1 MAKSIR
7 SKIKRKH
14 RAEFR
19 RTIGT
24 VWISILANCIVVDS
38 ILIFFDAHTRLLL
51 RPQDA
56 HDKAM
61 EKVQSKLQEVVK
73 KGSMKSFDRLADMLD
88 TDGEPMAEDAT
99 PPTPVVATG
108 ENRAPAKGGF
118 KKTVK
123 RKHKMRNNGTKDLP
137 PSTKKERP
145 KPKYFC
151 EF

>member
-1 MAKSIR
+1 MSCSKSH
-7 SKIKRKH
+7 S
-14 RAEFR
+14 
-19 RTIGT
+19 RTN
-24 VWISILANCIVVDS
+24 VLVHLVCIQE
-38 ILIFFDAHTRLLL
+38 AHN
-51 RPQDA
+51 
-56 HDKAM
+56 KAM

-88 TDGEPMAEDAT
+88 TDGEPMVDDAT
-99 PPTPVVATG
+99 GVEKPTESPAPVIPSG

-123 RKHKMRNNGTKDLP
+123 RKHKMRSNGTKEVL

-145 KPKYFC
+145 KPKFFC